1 MIIFL
6 LYAQIGPSIYHLSLA
21 RSYAIESA
29 MLQEASEIFR
39 FPYVFLRS
47 LGTCLNEEQ
56 SALLRDQVIFPEL
69 NSSYAALPF
78 ASGSTLLSIL

>member
-1 MIIFL
+1 MLKLDPAYIISHWPG
-6 LYAQIGPSIYHLSLA
+6 AT
-21 RSYAIESA
+21 AIESA
-29 MLQEASEIFR
+29 MLQEASEIVR